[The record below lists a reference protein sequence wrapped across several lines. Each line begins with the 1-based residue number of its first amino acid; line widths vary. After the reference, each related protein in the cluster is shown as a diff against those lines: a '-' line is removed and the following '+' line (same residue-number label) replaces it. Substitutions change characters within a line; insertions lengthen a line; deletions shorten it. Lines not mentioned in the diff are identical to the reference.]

1 MLDQFDNVVRVIG
14 LVLLVL
20 GWLLKSRNTM
30 LIGGLLIF
38 GAQFLGGELNSAIE
52 KAGQK

>member
-1 MLDQFDNVVRVIG
+1 MFEQFDHVVRVIG
-14 LVLLVL
+14 LVLLIL

-38 GAQFLGGELNSAIE
+38 GAAFISTELSGAID
-52 KAGQK
+52 KAGH